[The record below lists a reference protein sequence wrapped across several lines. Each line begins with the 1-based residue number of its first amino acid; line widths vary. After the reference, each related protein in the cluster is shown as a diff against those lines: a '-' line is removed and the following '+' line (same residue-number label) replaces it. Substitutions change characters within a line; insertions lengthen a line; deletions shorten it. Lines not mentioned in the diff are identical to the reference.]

1 MQETILTTLSKWIQS
16 LDFQFSRK
24 GENYIFICKELGI
37 NVNSISQDEFFV
49 AMTNELLLKV
59 EKFLRLESLG
69 SDILRDLFGIKK
81 KEEKQPKPS
90 AKPEKPSKTEKTPEE
105 VTEDWIRSEIQK
117 AFLNGEMNK
126 SKPRNIEDLFE
137 QWKNQKQ
144 FFPDYTLQSPNR
156 PLRPFEI
163 ICFGK

>member
-1 MQETILTTLSKWIQS
+1 MQETILTVLSKWIQS

-24 GENYIFICKELGI
+24 GENYVFICEELGI
-37 NVNSISQDEFFV
+37 NVNSISQDEFFA
-49 AMTNELLLKV
+49 AMINELLLKV

-90 AKPEKPSKTEKTPEE
+90 VKPKQTEKTSEQ
-105 VTEDWIRSEIQK
+105 VTEDWIRKELEK

-126 SKPRNIEDLFE
+126 SKSRKIEDLFE

-144 FFPDYTLQSPNR
+144 FFPDLIQQPYT